1 MNRSASKL
9 EKIVSYCIMA
19 ILLGL
24 GGLVLAGVFSV
35 QAKFRLIIVLI
46 IVVYIAVR
54 LVVMNRG
61 NKS

>member
-9 EKIVSYCIMA
+9 EKIVSYCIMV

-24 GGLVLAGVFSV
+24 GGLILAGVFSV
-35 QAKFRLIIVLI
+35 QTKFRFIIFLIIVS
-46 IVVYIAVR
+46 YIAVR

-61 NKS
+61 SKS